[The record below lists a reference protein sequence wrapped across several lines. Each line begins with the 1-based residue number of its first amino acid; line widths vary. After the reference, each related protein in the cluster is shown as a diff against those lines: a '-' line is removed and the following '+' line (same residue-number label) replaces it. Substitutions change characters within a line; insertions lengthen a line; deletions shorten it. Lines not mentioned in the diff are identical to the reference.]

1 MRDLSIE
8 GKIVVFKSLTISKII
23 HLALITTITIPIIN
37 QLEKIQKDF
46 IWNGKPPK
54 IRHKT
59 LCNTYENGGLKN
71 VDIKTKVSSL
81 QCSWMK
87 RLFDENFHDWKV
99 ILLSLIQKNLGTNFK
114 SHNCIDI
121 NKTILLKFPIFYQEI
136 LLKWKQ
142 NYTFISTTPSII
154 YSEFLW
160 FNSCIKIDKKPV
172 YVRAISQNNLN
183 FVGQLFQDGKLKTWE
198 NIKVEFGLQSFQ
210 KFKWLQITDA
220 IPKNWK
226 DIIKDDNGNSKNLV
240 FYDNHL
246 SKGGLI
252 YGLNKLNSK
261 ELYQLQINFNPAI
274 PTAQENF
281 NKQFDQSNL
290 HWKQIYLL
298 GRKTTINTSLRMFQ
312 YKMLNNILFLN
323 KKLFIFGLVDNSKCS
338 FCKLNDET
346 VIHIYTNFT
355 IINNLW
361 KELKRYFSPVF
372 NMPDITPQSAIFG
385 FIDNNYENLLL
396 INHIL
401 LIFKWYIFKTRKKE
415 QVNLNSLIK
424 YICKIKNMEKK
435 YVKMISEKCRNSIE
449 NGTK

>member
-1 MRDLSIE
+1 M
-8 GKIVVFKSLTISKII
+8 
-23 HLALITTITIPIIN
+23 
-37 QLEKIQKDF
+37 
-46 IWNGKPPK
+46 
-54 IRHKT
+54 
-59 LCNTYENGGLKN
+59 
-71 VDIKTKVSSL
+71 
-81 QCSWMK
+81 
-87 RLFDENFHDWKV
+87 
-99 ILLSLIQKNLGTNFK
+99 
-114 SHNCIDI
+114 
-121 NKTILLKFPIFYQEI
+121 
-136 LLKWKQ
+136 
-142 NYTFISTTPSII
+142 
-154 YSEFLW
+154 
-160 FNSCIKIDKKPV
+160 
-172 YVRAISQNNLN
+172 
-183 FVGQLFQDGKLKTWE
+183 
-198 NIKVEFGLQSFQ
+198 
-210 KFKWLQITDA
+210 QITHA

-261 ELYQLQINFNPAI
+261 ELYQLQINFNPATPI
-274 PTAQENF
+274 AQEYF

-290 HWKQIYLL
+290 DWKQIYLL

-346 VIHIYTNFT
+346 VIHLCTNCT

-396 INHIL
+396 INHTTTN
-401 LIFKWYIFKTRKKE
+401 FQVVHFQRK
-415 QVNLNSLIK
+415 
-424 YICKIKNMEKK
+424 EK
-435 YVKMISEKCRNSIE
+435 
-449 NGTK
+449 GTS